1 MNIITDYVGR
11 VNADGDE
18 RMSSY
23 EEKAEVSER
32 MSSYEMVWG
41 LEIHLLRCG
50 GWRSICN
57 SSPYRLNFAE
67 TTPPSTIH
75 MRTSCGYWTSI
86 TKF

>member
-32 MSSYEMVWG
+32 MSSYEMVNVSG
-41 LEIHLLRCG
+41 LTVADVLL
-50 GWRSICN
+50 
-57 SSPYRLNFAE
+57 
-67 TTPPSTIH
+67 
-75 MRTSCGYWTSI
+75 
-86 TKF
+86 